1 MVSSQILLSLL
12 NSDKGELMQ
21 GARQPGGR
29 RVTSVDSMR
38 PQEAQVTTVLGMLL
52 AEMYNYRNTSNQ

>member
-1 MVSSQILLSLL
+1 
-12 NSDKGELMQ
+12 MQ